1 MNFDERVFRTFLTA
15 IRPFK
20 NKGLG
25 NIKPVNSL
33 YRKIEGKLLPTM
45 RRVVHVNDYDL
56 QLEAKSIDGIER
68 QLIFN
73 NEYEPVTTSILKKYV
88 RSGMKVIDVG
98 ANIGY
103 FTLLLSKL
111 VDITGTVTA
120 FEPERNNFRALLN
133 NIRLNNVGNIQAIQ
147 NAVGNNHEMLS
158 LYISSE
164 ESGEHSLIAK
174 RHCKSEQQI
183 EVVRLDDVVKDTNV
197 IKTDTEGNDFHV
209 LQGAERLLTS
219 HPLLIIEFWPEG
231 ILKSGH
237 THKEFWDLLHVY
249 YKDIFIAD
257 EVEKTLTI
265 GTLEDALRRCQRN
278 KLSVN
283 LIGGFNV

>member
-1 MNFDERVFRTFLTA
+1 MNFDERVFRTFLIA
-15 IRPFK
+15 VQPFK

-33 YRKIEGKLLPTM
+33 FRKIEGKLLPTM

-73 NEYEPVTTSILKKYV
+73 NEYEPVATSILKKYV

-120 FEPERNNFRALLN
+120 FEPERNNFIALLN

-219 HPLLIIEFWPEG
+219 HPLLITEFWPEG

-249 YKDIFIAD
+249 YVDILIAD